1 MIITDI
7 GDDVLGIIVE
17 KCIQPQYPY
26 DFFEIISSSYN
37 LINMSLVSRAFNRVV
52 PRYVFPCKGV
62 TTEPKLCI
70 NRCLRFL
77 TTRYVGLSL
86 QTRCAMLFLVLSA
99 LLVNICISEY
109 MMPPVWVIM
118 FVIFCVILNTPI

>member
-62 TTEPKLCI
+62 TTAPKLCI